1 MNQKM
6 KRIVVWILLV
16 SLLIGIVPVV
26 ALTALADG
34 ENPEHSAK
42 EVWAHDDNHH
52 WHACTVEGCTDHTG
66 VNAYNYGA
74 HEFTVANFSAKK
86 DGAENTYYYT
96 CECGK
101 AGTET
106 YEAYTVT
113 FATEHGEKPTE
124 QTIIK
129 DSTVTTPTAPTETGW
144 RFDGWEKDGQK
155 WNFTAPITEDIILTA
170 KWTQVFTVTAGEKV
184 NVSSAAAA
192 KDDTVTVTV
201 TPDTGYAVDKV
212 IVTSEDDTH
221 FEATKSGETYTFTM
235 PEKDVT
241 VEAEF
246 KLSALTISPTSVPL
260 LYVGGTTTLSVTPAG
275 ETVVWSSDDAEVAT
289 VADGVVTAH
298 KTGSATITAAAAADS
313 TVTATRT
320 VQVANLAF
328 TAEDKTISGK
338 KGLPMDSTTLELTLS
353 EGKLVTDNTKFTASN
368 VAVSGVPAG
377 VSYTVAPKSNN
388 EKAIVL
394 TFTGTPTEAKDGS
407 LQISVSR
414 ELVQNAPAGDPVT
427 VTANA
432 NAKWEVK
439 STHTVTI
446 TTMAAAHGSAALADT
461 RTLYASGE
469 TVTVV
474 PTMKAP
480 FRVKS
485 VTVSP
490 TAAVTKTAAGYTFSM
505 PDADVT
511 VTVNVEVT
519 PITSTIAEKSHVGSI
534 SLTNAAGLA
543 EAIRTGSSSVK
554 FTGTL
559 TDDQK
564 TAIADGRYSFK
575 FTIAASAGTADNTA
589 LREQAVTKDGMHLV
603 YNAYSDLTYF
613 DISLKLTTYKENGT
627 VEGAVISVTD
637 TGSYKATITFPNLN
651 RSPAKRL
658 YYIHP
663 GHDVKN
669 YLAQSASSTNG
680 NVVFDNLTQFST
692 YTLVRTSVES
702 PQTGDRFPLEM
713 LLTAFLASAMG
724 LTAMVCLRKVKE

>member
-6 KRIVVWILLV
+6 KRIVVWILLA

-52 WHACTVEGCTDHTG
+52 WYACTVEGCTDHTG

-155 WNFTAPITEDIILTA
+155 WVFTAPITEDIILTA

-260 LYVGGTTTLSVTPAG
+260 LYVGGTTTLSVTPDKEAV
-275 ETVVWSSDDAEVAT
+275 TWSSANDAVAT
-289 VADGVVTAH
+289 VENGVVTAVAP
-298 KTGSATITAAAAADS
+298 GDAIITATANTDN
-313 TVTATRT
+313 TVKTTCT
-320 VQVANLAF
+320 VHVGNPTF
-328 TAEDKTISGK
+328 SAEDKTISGRRWTELT
-338 KGLPMDSTTLELTLS
+338 GTTLVLTL
-353 EGKLVTDNTKFTASN
+353 TDGTLTTDTAKFTKEAVPISN
-368 VAVSGVPAG
+368 IPTGL
-377 VSYTVAPKSNN
+377 SYSIARTDDTKLT
-388 EKAIVL
+388 L
-394 TFTGTPTEAKDGS
+394 TFTGKPAQVKEEA
-407 LQISVSR
+407 LNISVSPDLIANLP
-414 ELVQNAPAGDPVT
+414 ETFEDNINVQ
-427 VTANA
+427 A
-432 NAKWEVK
+432 NAKTKWKIEK
-439 STHTVTI
+439 ALIVT
-446 TTMAAAHGSAALADT
+446 S
-461 RTLYASGE
+461 E
-469 TVTVV
+469 
-474 PTMKAP
+474 
-480 FRVKS
+480 
-485 VTVSP
+485 
-490 TAAVTKTAAGYTFSM
+490 
-505 PDADVT
+505 
-511 VTVNVEVT
+511 
-519 PITSTIAEKSHVGSI
+519 IAEKSHVGSI
-534 SLTNAAGLA
+534 SLTGAAGLA
-543 EAIRTGSSSVK
+543 NAIRTGNSAVK
-554 FTGTL
+554 INTTL
-559 TDDQK
+559 TDNQK
-564 TAIADGRYSFK
+564 NAIDEGRYNFK
-575 FTIAASAGTADNTA
+575 FTIAESESTADDTA
-589 LREQAVTKDGMHLV
+589 LRDRAVTKDGMHRV
-603 YNAYSDLTYF
+603 YNSRDDLTYF
-613 DISLKLTTYKENGT
+613 DIKLELTTYTEDGGI
-627 VEGAVISVTD
+627 EGSVIGVTD

-669 YLAQSASSTNG
+669 YLAQSSSSTNG
-680 NVVFDNLTQFST
+680 NIVFDNLSQFST
-692 YTLVRTSVES
+692 YLLVRTSVES

-713 LLTAFLASAMG
+713 LLCVFVISSMG
-724 LTAMVCLRKVKE
+724 LTAVVAWRKMKE

>member
-26 ALTALADG
+26 ALTAFADHSYSAAAG
-34 ENPEHSAK
+34 WEHNAT
-42 EVWAHDDNHH
+42 HH
-52 WHACTVEGCTDHTG
+52 WHPCMENGCTDHSAEACDGYAEHTK
-66 VNAYNYGA
+66 VLTAVDAAA
-74 HEFTVANFSAKK
+74 H
-86 DGAENTYYYT
+86 TYRYT
-96 CECGK
+96 CTCGWQDES
-101 AGTET
+101 TVT
-106 YEAYTVT
+106 AYTVT
-113 FATEHGEKPTE
+113 FSTEHGA
-124 QTIIK
+124 
-129 DSTVTTPTAPTETGW
+129 VTPAQMPVESGNPVTAPTAPEETGW
-144 RFDGWEKDGQK
+144 RFDGWQKDGQA
-155 WNFTAPITEDIILTA
+155 WDFAAEITEDITLTA
-170 KWTQVFTVTAGEKV
+170 KWSRVFTVTTGEKV
-184 NVSSAAAA
+184 TAAGATATESATAA
-192 KDDTVTVTV
+192 KDETVTVTV
-201 TPDTGYAVDKV
+201 TPDTGYSVDKV
-212 IVTSEDDTH
+212 TVTPEGGTA
-221 FEATKSGETYTFTM
+221 FEAAQSEEAYTFTM
-235 PEKDVT
+235 PEKNVT
-241 VEAEF
+241 VSASF
-246 KLSALTISPTSVPL
+246 KLSSLTLSPETTL
-260 LYVGGTTTLSVTPAG
+260 LYVGGTATLSVTPAE

-394 TFTGTPTEAKDGS
+394 TFTGTPTEAKDGA

-439 STHTVTI
+439 NTHTVTI
-446 TTMAAAHGSAALADT
+446 TTIAAAHGSAALADT

-490 TAAVTKTAAGYTFSM
+490 TAAVTKTDKGYEFPM
-505 PDADVT
+505 GDADVT
-511 VTVNVEVT
+511 VTVHVET
-519 PITSTIAEKSHVGSI
+519 IPITTDIAEKSHVGSI
-534 SLTNAAGLA
+534 SLTDAAGLA
-543 EAIRTGSSSVK
+543 NAIRTGSSSVK

-575 FTIAASAGTADNTA
+575 FTIAASAATADNTA

-637 TGSYKATITFPNLN
+637 TGSCKATITFPDLN

-680 NVVFDNLTQFST
+680 NIVFDNLTQFST

-702 PQTGDRFPLEM
+702 PQTGDHFPME
-713 LLTAFLASAMG
+713 LLFALFFASALT
-724 LTAMVCLRKVKE
+724 LTAMVGMRKAKR